1 MTMKYP
7 AVSIFMTIR
16 NEAQDLAACV
26 ERVVNQDYPGEW
38 EFIIAVGPSDDNTE
52 QIARDISQN
61 DPRIKIV
68 SNPTGLTP
76 QGLNLAVQGAKHDYF
91 IRIDGH
97 ALIAP
102 DYVGKIMRLFE
113 TTDAANVG
121 GSMVPVGESPTA
133 SAVAHA
139 MSSRF
144 GIGGAA
150 FHTGGA
156 AGPQP
161 TVYLGAFRRA
171 AFEQVGGYDEY
182 FARAQ
187 DWELNYRLRRA
198 GHLIWFDPEIATRYH
213 PRASWSAFAKQQ
225 FRTGGWRRRVIS
237 RHKDT
242 WSLRYL
248 APPTALLAIL
258 ISTVIGLF
266 GFAVPALFAA
276 FGVPLLYVL
285 GVSIIGFADSRHLP
299 WSTRIRVPL
308 AMGIMHMSWGA
319 GFLLKAK

>member
-1 MTMKYP
+1 MKMNHP

-16 NEAQDLAACV
+16 NEAKDLAACV

-52 QIARDISQN
+52 QIARDISLK

-68 SNPTGLTP
+68 PNPTGLTP
-76 QGLNLAVQGAKHDYF
+76 QGLNLAVQSAQHDYF

-102 DYVGKIMRLFE
+102 DYVRKIMQLFE
-113 TTDAANVG
+113 TTTAANVG
-121 GSMVPVGESPTA
+121 GSMSPVGESPTTR
-133 SAVAHA
+133 AVAYA

-150 FHTGGA
+150 FHTGGS

-171 AFEQVGGYDEY
+171 AFEQVGGYDE
-182 FARAQ
+182 FFVRAQ
-187 DWELNYRLRRA
+187 DWELNYRLRKA
-198 GHLIWFDPEIATRYH
+198 GQVIWFDPEIATRYH
-213 PRASWSAFAKQQ
+213 PRSSWRAFAKQQ

-248 APPTALLAIL
+248 APPAALLAI
-258 ISTVIGLF
+258 IAGIIVGSF
-266 GFAVPALFAA
+266 GFAVPYLFAGL
-276 FGVPLLYVL
+276 GVPLLYVL
-285 GVSIIGFADSRHLP
+285 GVTAIGLADSRQLP
-299 WSTRIRVPL
+299 MSTRVRVPL